1 MMTSRLAGGTAMD
14 TCLPSPEVCR
24 HIGLLEGINDVQ
36 DVLDVCASILA
47 AWQIHGSLRWHNG
60 DTGPERRAGAEPL
73 LQTPDGGRSLLLTP
87 ALGQTLD
94 TSTRSCLHWLG
105 RYVERKLDQ
114 AGELAHLRQANQ
126 QLQSSERLQ
135 KALYAIAGLS
145 NSRRSLAELMGEM
158 HRIIARLIYA
168 ENIYFVVCDPEH
180 QRVRYAYY
188 VDVLDPVLPDPEEW
202 VDLAAIEGSLT
213 WHLLRGG
220 SPMMGTIEEIQAQI
234 SSPLRPIGTVCT
246 HWLGVPLLREGVV
259 VGGLALQSYD
269 EDVHFDT
276 SDLELAVYVA
286 QHLQPVLERHQ
297 TQAELERRVI
307 ERTAALQEANA
318 ILRQQVLQRQ
328 RGEQLQAALFRI
340 AELANLADSLE
351 NIYPAIHRVIG
362 GLLYAR
368 NFYIALL
375 DKQEQI
381 INFPYA
387 ADEYATYYPARP
399 QGHGLTEYVL
409 RCGKAQLFSRAQIE
423 AMQQDGEIVYEG
435 AIPLYW
441 LGVPLASEHGVIGM
455 LAVKSYRPE
464 HSYDARDQDL
474 LTFVSYHIVNALQR
488 KDSTDSLR
496 RAYANLEQRVTERT
510 HALAMANR
518 DLRLQI
524 VERERIEQRLKHEA
538 LHDSLTGLP
547 NRAFM
552 LQRLEQALHNYRQDH
567 DKLFAVL
574 FVDLD
579 RFKVINDSVGHLV
592 GDDLLLQAGGR
603 LRSGL
608 KASDVVARLGGDEF
622 AVLVEDIGSQRIAVD
637 IAERL
642 IASLR
647 IPFHLD
653 GKEIFT
659 SASIGI
665 ALPTPH
671 YTRPEELLRD
681 ADTAMYRAKHEGKQR
696 AAVFDERLRQEA
708 LSLLDLENDLRRA
721 LARNEFVPFYQPLV
735 NLENGRIVGYEAL
748 LRWRHPE
755 RGLLLPRDFLQV
767 AGENGTAE
775 PIDWQIFEK
784 VFADAAVLTRGG
796 RYVSINVSASHF
808 LSPDLDKVL
817 LALIAQYG
825 IDTRS
830 LRIEVTEDTLL
841 ENPPQ
846 VKQILDSLRSHG
858 IVIALDDFGTG
869 YSSLSYLQRY
879 PISTLKI
886 DGSFVAELTDNGDTQ
901 NLSIIQAIL
910 AMAGTLHMDVV
921 AECIESEEQHRI
933 LQQLGCGYGQ
943 GFLFSK
949 AQPLEHWQAM
959 DAEAEADPAIQGID
973 EEPLPPGDEPSTDTP
988 PA

>member
-1 MMTSRLAGGTAMD
+1 MD
-14 TCLPSPEVCR
+14 RDPTGVEIGR
-24 HIGLLEGINDVQ
+24 HIDRLDGVTDLRQVMDICADLLTDWHIDAQLTWATGDE
-36 DVLDVCASILA
+36 AHPR
-47 AWQIHGSLRWHNG
+47 HGDDLL
-60 DTGPERRAGAEPL
+60 L
-73 LQTPDGGRSLLLTP
+73 LQTPDGHRSLLLRP
-87 ALGQTLD
+87 HPDHPLDALAQSRLQ
-94 TSTRSCLHWLG
+94 WLG
-105 RYVERKLDQ
+105 RHIERRLDR
-114 AGELAHLRQANQ
+114 AEEMAHLRQTNQ
-126 QLQSSERLQ
+126 QLQDSESLL
-135 KALYAIAGLS
+135 KALYAIAELS
-145 NSRRSLAELMGEM
+145 NSRRSLAELMAEM
-158 HRIIARLIYA
+158 HAIIGRLIYA
-168 ENIYFVVCDPEH
+168 ENIYFVVCDPD
-180 QRVRYAYY
+180 QPRVRYAYY
-188 VDVLDPVLPDPEEW
+188 VDALDPVLPDPEEW
-202 VDLAAIEGSLT
+202 VELAAIEGSLT
-213 WHLLRGG
+213 WHLLHGG
-220 SPMMGTIEEIQAQI
+220 RPMMGTFEDIEAQL
-234 SSPLRPIGTVCT
+234 SGPLSPIGTLCS

-259 VGGLALQSYD
+259 VGGLALQSYG
-269 EDVHFDT
+269 EVRFKE
-276 SDLELAVYVA
+276 SDRDLAVYVA

-297 TQAELERRVI
+297 TRAMLERRVI
-307 ERTAALQEANA
+307 ERTTALQEANA

-340 AELANLADSLE
+340 AELANLSDSLE

-375 DKQEQI
+375 DQQEQI
-381 INFPYA
+381 LTFPYA
-387 ADEYATYYPARP
+387 VDEYASYHPARP
-399 QGHGLTEYVL
+399 HVYGMTESVL
-409 RCGKAQLFSRAQIE
+409 KSGKARLFTRAQIE
-423 AMQQDGEIVYEG
+423 QMQEAGEIVYDG

-441 LGVPLASEHGVIGM
+441 LGVPLASEHGVIGV
-455 LAVKSYRPE
+455 LAVKSYRSE
-464 HSYDARDQDL
+464 HSYDTRDQDL

-488 KDSTDSLR
+488 KDSADSLR

-547 NRAFM
+547 NRTFM
-552 LQRLEQALHNYRQDH
+552 LQRLEQALYRYRQDH
-567 DKLFAVL
+567 DKMFAVL

-592 GDDLLLQAGGR
+592 GDDLLLQVGGR

-622 AVLVEDIGSQRIAVD
+622 AVLVEDIGGQRVAVD

-642 IASLR
+642 IDSLR
-647 IPFHLD
+647 TPFHLD
-653 GKEIFT
+653 GKEVFT

-708 LSLLDLENDLRRA
+708 MSLLDLENDLRRA
-721 LARNEFVPFYQPLV
+721 LARNEFVPVYQPLV
-735 NLENGRIVGYEAL
+735 NLQSGEIVGYEAL
-748 LRWRHPE
+748 LRWQHPE

-784 VFADAAVLTRGG
+784 VFADAAELTRGG

-817 LALIAQYG
+817 LALIAQYQ

-830 LRIEVTEDTLL
+830 LRIEVTEGTLL

-846 VKQILDSLRSHG
+846 VKQILDSLRQHG
-858 IVIALDDFGTG
+858 LVIALDDFGTG

-886 DGSFVAELTDNGDTQ
+886 DGTFIAELTESGDEQ

-910 AMAGTLHMDVV
+910 AMARTLHMDVV
-921 AECIESEEQHRI
+921 AECIETEEQHRI

-943 GFLFSK
+943 GFLFAR
-949 AQPLEHWQAM
+949 AQPLEHWLAL
-959 DAEAEADPAIQGID
+959 DAAAAEAVPAAAIA
-973 EEPLPPGDEPSTDTP
+973 P

>member
-1 MMTSRLAGGTAMD
+1 MTSRLAGPASAD
-14 TCLPSPEVCR
+14 HCQPSAEVRR
-24 HIGLLEGINDVQ
+24 HIDILENVADIHALLDICRR
-36 DVLDVCASILA
+36 VLAL
-47 AWQIHGSLRWHNG
+47 WQIEGELEWQRDAQQISGS
-60 DTGPERRAGAEPL
+60 AGAIRL
-73 LQTPDGGRSLLLTP
+73 VQVPDGSSLQLLRGGRPPLDEASL
-87 ALGQTLD
+87 AN
-94 TSTRSCLHWLG
+94 LHWLG
-105 RYVERKLDQ
+105 SHLERRL
-114 AGELAHLRQANQ
+114 ATLAELERLRQANR
-126 QLQSSERLQ
+126 QLQDSERLL
-135 KALYAIAGLS
+135 KAVYAIAELS
-145 NSRRSLAELMGEM
+145 NDHLSLPELMRGM
-158 HRIIARLIYA
+158 HAIIGRLIYA
-168 ENIYFVVCDPEH
+168 ENIYFVVSDSER

-188 VDVLDPVLPDPEEW
+188 VDALDPAFPDPDEW
-202 VDLAAIEGSLT
+202 VELAEIEDSIT
-213 WHLLRGG
+213 WHLLTGG
-220 SPMMGTIEEIQAQI
+220 RPLLGTIGEIESQI
-234 SSPLRPIGTVCT
+234 TGRLRPIGAVCT
-246 HWLGVPLLREGVV
+246 HLLAVPLLRDGSV
-259 VGGLALQSYD
+259 VGGLVVQSYKD
-269 EDVHFDT
+269 DVHFNAADRK
-276 SDLELAVYVA
+276 LLVYVA
-286 QHLQPVLERHQ
+286 QHMQTVLERHQ
-297 TQAELERRVI
+297 SQEDLERRVI
-307 ERTAALQEANA
+307 ERTTALQEANT

-340 AELANLADSLE
+340 AELANLSDSLE

-381 INFPYA
+381 LNFPYA
-387 ADEYATYYPARP
+387 VDEYATYRPARP
-399 QGHGLTEYVL
+399 HAHGLTEYVL
-409 RCGKAQLFSRAQIE
+409 KCGKAQLFSRAQIE
-423 AMQQDGEIVYEG
+423 QMQKSGEIVHEG
-435 AIPLYW
+435 ALPLYW
-441 LGVPLASEHGVIGM
+441 LGVPLASEHGAIGV

-464 HSYDARDQDL
+464 YSYEARDQDL

-552 LQRLEQALHNYRQDH
+552 LQRLEQALYRYRQNH
-567 DKLFAVL
+567 DNLFAVL

-622 AVLVEDIGSQRIAVD
+622 AVLVEGIGGQRIAVD

-647 IPFHLD
+647 VPFHLD

-681 ADTAMYRAKHEGKQR
+681 ADAAMYRAKNEGKQR

-735 NLENGRIVGYEAL
+735 DLETREIVGYEAL

-755 RGLLLPRDFLQV
+755 RGLLPPKDFLEV
-767 AGENGTAE
+767 ACENGTAE

-784 VFADAAVLTRGG
+784 VFVDAAELTRDG

-808 LSPDLDKVL
+808 LSPDLDRML
-817 LALIAQYG
+817 LALIAQHQ

-830 LRIEVTEDTLL
+830 LRLEVTEGTLL

-858 IVIALDDFGTG
+858 VVIALDDFGTG

-886 DGSFVAELTDNGDTQ
+886 DGAFVAELSDTGNEQ

-910 AMAGTLHMDVV
+910 AMARTLHMDVV
-921 AECIESEEQHRI
+921 AECIETEEQFRI
-933 LQQLGCGYGQ
+933 LRQLGCRYGQ

-949 AQPLEHWQAM
+949 AQPLEHWQTTGS
-959 DAEAEADPAIQGID
+959 EAETD
-973 EEPLPPGDEPSTDTP
+973 EMAP
-988 PA
+988 